1 MARGIML
8 GRNGRMVLICIFIP
22 FWLVAQSEQDIK
34 LSGEYYWG
42 EGEHKSEE
50 QARNLALQ
58 DMLFKIQVTVS
69 SEVMT
74 KEEQVDERYTEEARS
89 LVRASTTLSLQ
100 GVDFLT
106 KSRKGNR
113 VVIAYISKENY
124 RKSIAAVSAEI
135 SGLVKSIE
143 VDEQRLGLGNLI
155 ENYYLAY
162 LRAFQC
168 PEPIQYTTLSGQQ
181 YPNVQ
186 MFLKNKIETWLT
198 GLTVTPG
205 KIIVDASIPMMTIPV
220 NVSDQ
225 GKPASKIIA
234 KLNTTDAAE
243 MEVIDGKVQFF
254 RYLLPSAMHENLD
267 VILAVNLD
275 RQKTREDLYQLHE
288 SFKITQPKKIELDY
302 SGLVRLG
309 FNVYSQV
316 SGALLFKPVYTNLSV
331 ADLVWDFGDGE
342 TSSQQNPLHKYVD
355 QNDHIVTLTFN
366 NNQDLTLSKRVSPDG
381 KTAEIVKEEKPPV
394 SKVQE
399 STPVA
404 EEKKPWSPSYAS
416 PVLADLANC
425 QSYQDLAGKL
435 EHFKKQHKL
444 IYGKADTFVK
454 PENCY
459 IFIIHPQSKTV
470 VAVLD
475 KGKGGRLNLKTG
487 EIITDLSA
495 QYRGMISIYTEVY

>member
-1 MARGIML
+1 ML
-8 GRNGRMVLICIFIP
+8 RRNGKIALIWVLIP
-22 FWLVAQSEQDIK
+22 FWLLAQNEQTIK

-74 KEEQVDERYTEEARS
+74 KEEQVDDRYTEEARS

-100 GVDFLT
+100 GVDFFSKT
-106 KSRKGNR
+106 RKGNF

-124 RKSIAAVSAEI
+124 RKSIAAISAEI

-143 VDEQRLGLGNLI
+143 TDEQQVSLGNLI

-168 PEPIQYTTLSGQQ
+168 PEPVQFTTLTGQQ

-186 MFLKNKIETWLT
+186 MFLKNKIETWLA
-198 GLTVTPG
+198 GLTVNPG
-205 KIIVDASIPMMTIPV
+205 KIIVDASIPMLTIPV
-220 NVSDQ
+220 NVTDR

-234 KLNTTDAAE
+234 RLNTPDAAD

-254 RYLLPSAMHENLD
+254 RYMLPSAMHENLD
-267 VILAVNLD
+267 VVFSVNLD

-288 SFKITQPKKIELDY
+288 SFKITQPKKIALDY
-302 SGLVRLG
+302 SGLIRLG
-309 FNVYSQV
+309 FNVYLQA

-342 TSSQQNPLHKYVD
+342 TSSQQNPLHKYSTE
-355 QNDHIVTLTFN
+355 NDHIVILTFN
-366 NNQDLTLSKRVSPDG
+366 NNQDLTISKRVSPDG
-381 KTAEIVKEEKPPV
+381 KTTEIVKEEKPPV
-394 SKVQE
+394 SKE
-399 STPVA
+399 EKSPVMI
-404 EEKKPWSPSYAS
+404 EEKKTWTPEYAS
-416 PVLADLANC
+416 PVLADLANS
-425 QSYQDLAGKL
+425 QNYQELAGKL
-435 EHFKKQHKL
+435 ERLKKQHKL
-444 IYGKADTFVK
+444 IYGKADTFIK

-475 KGKGGRLNLKTG
+475 KGKTGRLNLKTG
-487 EIITDLSA
+487 EVINDLSA
-495 QYRGMISIYTEVY
+495 QYRWMISIYTEVY